1 MLIGDKID
9 IFNDINCE
17 AHNSHAGGRWFE
29 SISLHHFLDLK
40 PIGFGSFCFIF
51 RTFVALLFLR
61 LGALY
66 HICTRDG
73 LYAYT

>member
-40 PIGFGSFCFIF
+40 PIGFGSFCFISI
-51 RTFVALLFLR
+51 TFMEILGLR
-61 LGALY
+61 LDALY
-66 HICTRDG
+66 HIRTQ
-73 LYAYT
+73 